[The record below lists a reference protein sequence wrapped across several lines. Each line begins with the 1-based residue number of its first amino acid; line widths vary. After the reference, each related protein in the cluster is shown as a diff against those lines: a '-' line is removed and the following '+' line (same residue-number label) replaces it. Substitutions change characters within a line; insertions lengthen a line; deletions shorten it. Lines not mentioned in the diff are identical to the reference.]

1 MKDPALMTHA
11 ERMSLLMGTL
21 YHELDPARCATLAL
35 EMAELSEKEQADF
48 MSMHQMASQRI
59 GQSVGTASGYG
70 NAVGVGQAIHPAVKS
85 YDGTVKALAEA
96 YRTDPNS
103 GYLKKMHN
111 TRLTYEKHID
121 RIVREYGPKKIGDL
135 NVDQV
140 CENWLNVGP
149 AIGRALI
156 GMLRIMVTYGGDALN
171 DDACSKV
178 SFQLS
183 NRRLRRSHQID
194 PLITETEPISE
205 MQSRDLILEAHSMG
219 RPSIALAQA
228 LMFECGLNQKDVIG
242 EWVPATEPGDGE
254 VYGDE
259 KWTRGLRWEEIDS
272 DFILRHKSIRGV
284 DTIDL
289 KGKAMVLNELNYLMP
304 PAMQSTHAI
313 REFLPK
319 SGAVVRS
326 ERHNNLPWRSS
337 EFRRLWRS
345 FANNVGIPKNVRNK
359 VAADRLGDDDD
370 EEEEISESKGARRA
384 RAIRVKTNDIAS
396 G

>member
-1 MKDPALMTHA
+1 
-11 ERMSLLMGTL
+11 
-21 YHELDPARCATLAL
+21 
-35 EMAELSEKEQADF
+35 
-48 MSMHQMASQRI
+48 
-59 GQSVGTASGYG
+59 
-70 NAVGVGQAIHPAVKS
+70 
-85 YDGTVKALAEA
+85 
-96 YRTDPNS
+96 
-103 GYLKKMHN
+103 
-111 TRLTYEKHID
+111 
-121 RIVREYGPKKIGDL
+121 
-135 NVDQV
+135 
-140 CENWLNVGP
+140 
-149 AIGRALI
+149 
-156 GMLRIMVTYGGDALN
+156 
-171 DDACSKV
+171 
-178 SFQLS
+178 
-183 NRRLRRSHQID
+183 
-194 PLITETEPISE
+194 
-205 MQSRDLILEAHSMG
+205 
-219 RPSIALAQA
+219 
-228 LMFECGLNQKDVIG
+228 MFECGLNQKDVIG